1 MDLFCK
7 EVADFLDNLDYHV
20 PFLLRKQT
28 MRMLECNVL
37 EETSALLLHSNEYA
51 LLNRIAQLFV
61 KTLFNVDTL
70 HIQRVDN
77 GNFEYMASDLHM
89 EFELSDKCLEFIKSI
104 VSSRRCSIID
114 KNFVFIIK
122 QADSDVNRNVH
133 LALRRIMDINPYA
146 KFIITSTSASMIEKS
161 LLSRMLLVNC
171 SFPFDQIIASEVLAE
186 TNIIHDET
194 RLRSLYHDSHCNIIT
209 FLQNISSNSKLM
221 LWQSSIDKLF
231 SMKHK
236 KHIDIINACKDTA
249 YKLYHIGIRL
259 ADIARYIIKKHVSD
273 KHSQHSQHSNPY
285 CIVNLCAECEH
296 RARLGCK
303 DILVYERLLLKAY
316 VLIKQ

>member
-7 EVADFLDNLDYHV
+7 EVGDFLDNLDYHV
-20 PFLLRKQT
+20 PFLLRQTT
-28 MRMLECNVL
+28 MRMLECNIL
-37 EETSALLLHSNEYA
+37 EETGALFLHSNEYA

-89 EFELSDKCLEFIKSI
+89 EFELSDKCLEYIKSI
-104 VSSRRCSIID
+104 VSSRRFSIIN

-133 LALRRIMDINPYA
+133 LGLRRIMDINPYA

-161 LLSRMLLVNC
+161 LLSRTLLVNC
-171 SFPFDQIIASEVLAE
+171 SFPFDQIMTSQVMAD
-186 TNIIHDET
+186 TNVMHDET
-194 RLRSLYHDSHCNIIT
+194 SLRGMYHDSHCNIIT
-209 FLQNISSNSKLM
+209 FLQNISSKESRLM

-231 SMKHK
+231 STKHK
-236 KHIDIINACKDTA
+236 KHIDIIHACRETA

-259 ADIARYIIKKHVSD
+259 ADIARYIINKHVSETP
-273 KHSQHSQHSNPY
+273 SNPS

-303 DILVYERLLLKAY
+303 DILVYERLLLKTY
-316 VLIKQ
+316 LLIKR

>member
-7 EVADFLDNLDYHV
+7 EVGEFLDNLDYHV

-28 MRMLECNVL
+28 MQMLECNIL
-37 EETSALLLHSNEYA
+37 QETSALLLHSNEYA

-70 HIQRVDN
+70 HIQRVVAGN
-77 GNFEYMASDLHM
+77 GNYEYMASDLHM
-89 EFELSDKCLEFIKSI
+89 EFELSDKCLEYIKSI
-104 VSSRRCSIID
+104 VSSRRLSIID

-171 SFPFDQIIASEVLAE
+171 SFPFDQIMSSQILAD
-186 TNIIHDET
+186 TNSIHDET
-194 RLRSLYHDSHCNIIT
+194 NLRSLYHDSHCNIIT

-221 LWQSSIDKLF
+221 LWQSNIDKLF

-236 KHIDIINACKDTA
+236 KHIDIINACKETA

-259 ADIARYIIKKHVSD
+259 CDIARYIINKHVSTND
-273 KHSQHSQHSNPY
+273 FNPFR
-285 CIVNLCAECEH
+285 IVDLCAECEH

-316 VLIKQ
+316 PLIKR

>member
-7 EVADFLDNLDYHV
+7 EVGDFLDNLDYHI

-28 MRMLECNVL
+28 MRMLECNIL
-37 EETSALLLHSNEYA
+37 EETGAVLLHSNEYA

-61 KTLFNVDTL
+61 KTLFNIDTL
-70 HIQRVDN
+70 HIQRIVAGN
-77 GNFEYMASDLHM
+77 GMEYMASDLHM
-89 EFELSDKCLEFIKSI
+89 EFELSDKCLEYIKSI

-171 SFPFDQIIASEVLAE
+171 SFPFDQIIASEVLAD
-186 TNIIHDET
+186 TNVIHDET
-194 RLRSLYHDSHCNIIT
+194 SLRSLYHDSHCNIIT
-209 FLQNISSNSKLM
+209 FLQNISSNSTLM
-221 LWQSSIDKLF
+221 LWQSNIDKLF

-236 KHIDIINACKDTA
+236 KHIDIINACKETA

-259 ADIARYIIKKHVSD
+259 ADIARYIINKHVSD
-273 KHSQHSQHSNPY
+273 KHSNPY

-316 VLIKQ
+316 LLITR